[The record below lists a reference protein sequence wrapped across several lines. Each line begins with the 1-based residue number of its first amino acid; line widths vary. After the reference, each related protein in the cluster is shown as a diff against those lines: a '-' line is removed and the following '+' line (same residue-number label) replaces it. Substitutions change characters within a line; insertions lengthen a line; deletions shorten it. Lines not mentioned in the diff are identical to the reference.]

1 VATNLVEEALRD
13 CLRAFPEPNIQS
25 EDHGEAAQMNNQ
37 CRERALPVQ
46 RLFSNLCDGQAA

>member
-37 CRERALPVQ
+37 CQGKGIAGSAIV
-46 RLFSNLCDGQAA
+46 F